1 MRYARRRMERL
12 DIAVI
17 GCGSA
22 GPAAALLLHRAGHAV
37 QLFERVPELLPVGAG
52 FMLQP
57 TGLDVLRELGL
68 LEPVLE
74 RGAIVPRLY
83 CRTRS
88 GRRILDLAYA
98 EVSGQYYGVGMHRA
112 TMLELLAGAL
122 RDDGIA
128 LHLDCGIDAIE
139 TPGHGAG
146 AGRGDQA
153 TLTAGD
159 ARHGPFDLVIV
170 CDGARSQLREPY
182 GPGFRATQYPW
193 GALWFIG
200 ADSEQRYD
208 GRLFQVVEG
217 ARRMVGFLPTGMTL
231 DDDTPLV
238 SLFWSIELATF
249 DALRAAGLAAWKNEL
264 LRLAPEAEPLAD
276 QIDDLD
282 QLTLAAYMDV
292 RMKPWH
298 RGPVVFIGD
307 CAHATSPQLGQGVN
321 LALVDASIL
330 AHCVI
335 DHAGAPAANGSA
347 SRFDRSSGDRSGRGA
362 VVASALDAYRRAR
375 RHQLAYY
382 QFTTRWLTPFF
393 QSRSRALGWIRDIGF
408 PMIHWLAPARRQMVR
423 TMCGI
428 KRGFV
433 RRSMPLPRLALPAP
447 PDA

>member
-1 MRYARRRMERL
+1 MIRL

-68 LEPVLE
+68 LDPILE
-74 RGAIVPRLY
+74 HGAVVPRLH
-83 CRTRS
+83 CRTRG

-98 EVSGQYYGVGMHRA
+98 EVDEHYYGLGMHRA
-112 TMLELLAGAL
+112 TMLELFAGAL
-122 RDDGIA
+122 RDDDIA
-128 LHLDCGIDAIE
+128 LHLDHGIDAIE
-139 TPGHGAG
+139 VSGGK
-146 AGRGDQA
+146 A
-153 TLTAGD
+153 TLVAAGQE
-159 ARHGPFDLVIV
+159 HGPFDLVIV
-170 CDGARSQLREPY
+170 CDGARSQLRQDH

-200 ADSEQRYD
+200 ADRENRYD
-208 GRLFQVVEG
+208 GCLLQVVDG
-217 ARRMVGFLPTGMTL
+217 ARRMVGFLPTGTTL

-238 SLFWSIELATF
+238 SLFWSMELSAY
-249 DALRAAGLAAWKNEL
+249 DALRAAGLEAWKSQL
-264 LRLAPEAEPLAD
+264 LAMAPEAGPLAD

-330 AHCVI
+330 ARCVI
-335 DHAGAPAANGSA
+335 DSA
-347 SRFDRSSGDRSGRGA
+347 SHGA
-362 VVASALDAYRRAR
+362 RDGTPGGVVPSALRAYNRAR
-375 RHQLAYY
+375 RRHLAYY
-382 QFTTRWLTPFF
+382 QLTTRWLTPFF
-393 QSRSRALGWIRDIGF
+393 QSRSRVLGWMRDLGF
-408 PMIHWLAPARRQMVR
+408 PMIRWLAPVRRQMVQ
-423 TMCGI
+423 TMCGV

-433 RRSMPLPRLALPAP
+433 RRSMPLPKLALPAP
-447 PDA
+447 PPTSGD